1 MITTTSLQ
9 SPRLLAA
16 IKQAVVQAVTLS
28 HSRTCP
34 SAAKWVDNR
43 RGEPCLYAQASRG
56 KPVQLFDLNGRNVT
70 ELVMSALRAWHS
82 KKPAR

>member
-16 IKQAVVQAVTLS
+16 IKQAVVQAITLA
-28 HSRTCP
+28 HSRACP
-34 SAAKWVDNR
+34 SAAKWVENR
-43 RGEPCLYAQASRG
+43 RGEPCMYAQASRG

-70 ELVMSALRAWHS
+70 DLVMSALRAWHRE
-82 KKPAR
+82 AV

>member
-9 SPRLLAA
+9 SPRLLSA
-16 IKQAVVQAVTLS
+16 IKQAVLQAVS
-28 HSRTCP
+28 MAHSRACP

-70 ELVMSALRAWHS
+70 DLVMSALRAWH
-82 KKPAR
+82 REDV